1 MAICILV
8 SFTSSAQDDSYY
20 QQGFIR
26 NDNAVYRENIQ
37 TVLLYKAGF
46 ELSPPVIQLHSGEKL
61 VLAFDDLDADYKQYR
76 YTFLHCDADWKKSD
90 IQPMEYISGYY
101 DDLIEDYTYSYN
113 TTVPYVNYSVSFP
126 NENIRIT
133 KSGNY
138 VLRVFLDSDQ
148 DQNVILTRRFM
159 VYEPLVT
166 VEGKIANT
174 YDLNLRYTHHQVSFR
189 VLSENY
195 YMSDTYRNLHV
206 VVMQNGRWD
215 NVIKNIQPRNIVGN
229 EYNYSLIEELAFP
242 AGNEFRYLDMKT
254 LKYNTDRM
262 QSLQYTYDGYQVY
275 VMTDLPR
282 NRGNYIYEEDI
293 NGRRLIA
300 ANDTRDSYSEG
311 DYAWVHF
318 LLPYYPPLAEG
329 NLYVAGGFSD
339 WQYNPENLMIYN
351 KGLRAY
357 EGKVFLKQGY
367 YNYAYVFLP
376 NHSRTGDLTF
386 IEGSYWETG
395 NEYSIFVYYQQQGDF
410 YDRLVGLGFLMSG
423 ESR

>member
-1 MAICILV
+1 
-8 SFTSSAQDDSYY
+8 
-20 QQGFIR
+20 
-26 NDNAVYRENIQ
+26 
-37 TVLLYKAGF
+37 
-46 ELSPPVIQLHSGEKL
+46 
-61 VLAFDDLDADYKQYR
+61 
-76 YTFLHCDADWKKSD
+76 
-90 IQPMEYISGYY
+90 
-101 DDLIEDYTYSYN
+101 
-113 TTVPYVNYSVSFP
+113 
-126 NENIRIT
+126 
-133 KSGNY
+133 
-138 VLRVFLDSDQ
+138 
-148 DQNVILTRRFM
+148 M

-351 KGLRAY
+351 NGLRAY